1 MKLLF
6 THTSTRT
13 QWCDQFGQIS
23 TPSGARSQVTALEGK
38 GWKRLEGVTTETLLK
53 PCGKL
58 LSDTSGDS
66 QLPSST
72 PSILEFPGQDVL
84 RGLTARPQRGGDGLP
99 PSGKRGPSTRWWS
112 DLKLLQGFLTL
123 PGTFRSCRA
132 GGRAR
137 SCSDLKPGT
146 TVVGGPAAPWSSER
160 KSFGGCDVIRGGKN
174 SFSPNPS
181 PQLCGSKWRNHFA
194 SNLDSRYFG
203 P

>member
-1 MKLLF
+1 MSQNQSCSLLSTSSESGF
-6 THTSTRT
+6 SETLSFPSLHTLRVTSLARF
-13 QWCDQFGQIS
+13 QP
-23 TPSGARSQVTALEGK
+23 PSGERSQVTALEAK

-84 RGLTARPQRGGDGLP
+84 RGLTARPGRGGDGLP

-112 DLKLLQGFLTL
+112 DLKFLQGFFTL
-123 PGTFRSCRA
+123 PGTFRLCRA

-137 SCSDLKPGT
+137 SGSDLKPGT
-146 TVVGGPAAPWSSER
+146 TVVGVQLLLGVQR
-160 KSFGGCDVIRGGKN
+160 KNRLVVVM
-174 SFSPNPS
+174 
-181 PQLCGSKWRNHFA
+181 
-194 SNLDSRYFG
+194 
-203 P
+203 